1 MKSFNVNVGFGLKW
15 SPARC
20 PWHPLVATNLCGPYV
35 FLDVPTS
42 WTGWRL
48 LRSCPELSSPC
59 YLGPSNSI
67 WSCTGIGRKIG
78 EKCESQARQCTLRMA
93 RWCLRLKPL
102 KRRCGEPG
110 LPSQPA
116 LMFLASGASATRSW
130 TWAIKLGAQANRLFL
145 KWSRQW
151 GAEHSPAAVEVQ
163 GCPEMEWRGLVHDN
177 SIGSNV
183 SWAPAKV
190 LRAWRWGGRGGWS
203 GGGRWSRRQ
212 SNDRLLENMLL
223 NVCVEFRCCCCL
235 LQDKVRIF
243 VFLQRAPGSVLPGM
257 GLHWAVQWFSGRAWA
272 NHTCKGGHSIAMV
285 VASSWFFDDTGA

>member
-42 WTGWRL
+42 WTGWSL

-78 EKCESQARQCTLRMA
+78 ETCESQARQCTLRMA

-116 LMFLASGASATRSW
+116 LMFWLPELPPQEVGRGQSNLEHKPIGYSWSGA
-130 TWAIKLGAQANRLFL
+130 AN
-145 KWSRQW
+145 
-151 GAEHSPAAVEVQ
+151 EV
-163 GCPEMEWRGLVHDN
+163 LSTV
-177 SIGSNV
+177 
-183 SWAPAKV
+183 
-190 LRAWRWGGRGGWS
+190 
-203 GGGRWSRRQ
+203 
-212 SNDRLLENMLL
+212 
-223 NVCVEFRCCCCL
+223 L
-235 LQDKVRIF
+235 LQWRCRDARKWNEEDWCMIIPSDPM
-243 VFLQRAPGSVLPGM
+243 FLEPLPRLEPGDEEEEEDEVEEADGVDGKAMIGYLRTCCWTFASNSGAVAVCCRTRCESSSSSKGRLARFCQGWGCTGLYSSFPDEHEQTTRA
-257 GLHWAVQWFSGRAWA
+257 
-272 NHTCKGGHSIAMV
+272 KE
-285 VASSWFFDDTGA
+285 DTQ